1 VKAEAIMQRVTT
13 DILRL
18 RRFSSDTTFAVFGDL
33 RAGAIDL
40 AHPLPPGPQGLWPA
54 AAPRAGHLLDAHLLT
69 RHLDSVCP
77 DGHLNTLHLRG
88 EHLYP
93 ARPVRFASPGY
104 VFGRFRHAVR
114 MYDGAGNA
122 AGEVPLAD
130 ITVNSNPTPPHDG
143 RVESYDPQA
152 DRITMAFRPGRFR
165 PLPGN

>member
-1 VKAEAIMQRVTT
+1 MRKVTI

-33 RAGAIDL
+33 GAGAVDL
-40 AHPLPPGPQGLWPA
+40 GRPLPPGRQVLWPT

-69 RHLDSVCP
+69 RHLESVCP
-77 DGHLNTLHLRG
+77 DGHLDTLHLRA

-104 VFGRFRHAVR
+104 AFGRFRHAVR

-122 AGEVPLAD
+122 ANAVPLVD
-130 ITVNSNPTPPHDG
+130 ITVNSNPTPPQDC
-143 RVESYDPQA
+143 RVESYDPQE
-152 DRITMAFRPGRFR
+152 DRLTLAFRPGRFR